1 MDRKDRYGH
10 ETGGEARTVALILAA
25 TAAAVGI
32 SLLCGCSHNPAQF
45 VFGEQT
51 RLGFGDYG
59 TFSTVEGIVVNDI
72 PRENTEFSIEI
83 DAEKGVEYDPA
94 SGTLKGVKKITRKV
108 GPQITGYLVD
118 LAKVSP
124 EAAVEYLKSI
134 GAKEDAE

>member
-1 MDRKDRYGH
+1 M
-10 ETGGEARTVALILAA
+10 ALFGLAA
-25 TAAAVGI
+25 VFLFTD
-32 SLLCGCSHNPAQF
+32 CSHNPAQF

-134 GAKEDAE
+134 GAKEAAE

>member
-1 MDRKDRYGH
+1 MGNKVLRLMAAAFFG
-10 ETGGEARTVALILAA
+10 LAA
-25 TAAAVGI
+25 V
-32 SLLCGCSHNPAQF
+32 LLFTDCAHNPAQF
-45 VFGEQT
+45 LLGEQT
-51 RLGFGDYG
+51 RIGFGDYG
-59 TFSTVEGIVVNDI
+59 TFSTAEGIVVNDI

-134 GAKEDAE
+134 GAKEAAE